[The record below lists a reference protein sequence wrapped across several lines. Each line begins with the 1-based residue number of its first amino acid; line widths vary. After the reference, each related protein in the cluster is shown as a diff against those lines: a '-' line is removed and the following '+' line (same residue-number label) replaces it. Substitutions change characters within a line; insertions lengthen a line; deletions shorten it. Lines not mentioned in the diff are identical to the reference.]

1 MALND
6 IFTMIKADK
15 YTQDGREELIKA
27 QQAETEDKTYK
38 PGEISETTGKQKQ
51 PDGSWKFPKQAGGK
65 NAKKKEFNGVK
76 INKKAEEQS
85 KREGRT
91 DILPSGINTDD
102 YSDKQLKEY
111 ADGLKEALT
120 TQNNFT
126 EETRASTEKE
136 LKAVETV
143 LATRNASKPA
153 AKPTTEELST
163 FKDIVREYKKNPNK
177 QTEQIMNEAKSHL
190 MKNRGMTPEQ
200 LGKIGR
206 DVMAESKS
214 PEFKIQGMTKE
225 QYIPWAMEAYKIPE
239 WQAKSNWAHSEEQHK
254 NKMKE
259 KEYDGIPSYDDSDP
273 LRDSAPRVL
282 TGDCKIRIRK

>member
-38 PGEISETTGKQKQ
+38 PGEISERTGKQKQ
-51 PDGSWKFPKQAGGK
+51 PDGSWKFPKQAGAKRDTDPQTYIVIK
-65 NAKKKEFNGVK
+65 NDKLRSMFQKEKDPAKKAAM
-76 INKKAEEQS
+76 KKALQKQASMMESEPFAPKEEAT
-85 KREGRT
+85 K
-91 DILPSGINTDD
+91 P
-102 YSDKQLKEY
+102 
-111 ADGLKEALT
+111 T
-120 TQNNFT
+120 TA
-126 EETRASTEKE
+126 E
-136 LKAVETV
+136 
-143 LATRNASKPA
+143 SKPA

-239 WQAKSNWAHSEEQHK
+239 WQAKSNWAHREEQHK

-259 KEYDGIPSYDDSDP
+259 KEYDGIPSYDDFDP

>member
-38 PGEISETTGKQKQ
+38 PGDISERTGKQKQ

-65 NAKKKEFNGVK
+65 K
-76 INKKAEEQS
+76 
-85 KREGRT
+85 
-91 DILPSGINTDD
+91 D
-102 YSDKQLKEY
+102 
-111 ADGLKEALT
+111 
-120 TQNNFT
+120 
-126 EETRASTEKE
+126 
-136 LKAVETV
+136 
-143 LATRNASKPA
+143 A
-153 AKPTTEELST
+153 AKPTTEELNT

-206 DVMAESKS
+206 EVMAESKPS
-214 PEFKIQGMTKE
+214 EFKIQGMTKE

-239 WQAKSNWAHSEEQHK
+239 REAKSIWAHGEEQHK

-259 KEYDGIPSYDDSDP
+259 KEYDGIPSYDDFDP